1 MGDFE
6 DFDNYDNDNL
16 GRNPSPLIIIGL
28 GLALATASIA
38 GLAKGL
44 YEFYLF
50 LFH

>member
-16 GRNPSPLIIIGL
+16 GRNPSPLIVIGL
-28 GLALATASIA
+28 GLALIA

-44 YEFYLF
+44 YELYLIAF
-50 LFH
+50 R